1 MRYVIV
7 GILDTYADAEAAVED
22 LEQAGIMGGQ
32 VEVINDIDEDARTA
46 DTPGEPSTKPP
57 AAKGNWIARLF
68 GAGGPLAKPE
78 VRALSGEQPN
88 YIGDQEFYAT
98 HVKQGG
104 AVMIVR
110 TSTEESP
117 AAPPRSC
124 ATTAPEPQAAKTA
137 RPSGSLISTTLLTHA
152 YESNRLIMWLR
163 GCK

>member
-1 MRYVIV
+1 
-7 GILDTYADAEAAVED
+7 
-22 LEQAGIMGGQ
+22 MGGQ

-110 TSTEESP
+110 TSTEESASR
-117 AAPPRSC
+117 AAAILRDHG
-124 ATTAPEPQAAKTA
+124 A
-137 RPSGSLISTTLLTHA
+137 RTPGKDGPTV
-152 YESNRLIMWLR
+152 RLID
-163 GCK
+163 